1 MFLVWNPP
9 NRKKNSQRR
18 RFLFFFA
25 SNRPTAWASSA
36 SSCACP
42 RGEAAGL
49 LSGWTGRGKSRR
61 MYPTYEDLP
70 AEVRKMIFVKRAQ
83 FRRERR
89 EAAIIIGRNV
99 CFYFLGSRLCRLGRT
114 HHLVQS
120 ATPYMRNWARRR
132 CVRNRHSFI
141 LDKPYGVVVIYAMS
155 PKASIGAAKP
165 WTRLYCGERL
175 SKDVATL

>member
-1 MFLVWNPP
+1 MDPTSTETSRALEDICNVPCLEPSQEKKKLSKTPP
-9 NRKKNSQRR
+9 FS
-18 RFLFFFA
+18 FFFA

-141 LDKPYGVVVIYAMS
+141 LDKPYGVVVICETCNVAQ
-155 PKASIGAAKP
+155 GFN
-165 WTRLYCGERL
+165 WCG
-175 SKDVATL
+175 